1 MGRIAAATIAAL
13 RRLKGDL
20 SEMAFAYSS
29 PPDAKPHGPMAAS
42 AARRNAVLALIA
54 VATITTGCG
63 AGENLDGAF
72 GAQDVGVAT
81 GSAAGVNSSATGSL
95 VVGSGPTAVEYE
107 CPRVT
112 VRTGAATW
120 QVPDR
125 AGGLRY
131 QGSIGD
137 LARECAIVNGTM
149 TVKVGIEGRV
159 LMGDKGTPGQL
170 KVPVRIAVVHEG
182 PNPKPITTKYFAVP
196 LEIPQG
202 QMQAAFTVV
211 EDQIAFPLAKPEEIE
226 RYIIY
231 VGYDPQGEQ
240 GGRATPTRT
249 TRPRPAAD
257 GEPPP
262 RTSARPPAA
271 KPAAPKPA
279 ASSPDAAAAAP
290 ARTQEPDVFGPPPS
304 TAPRPSAPSNTFS
317 PAPAKQQPTDVFGP
331 PPG

>member
-1 MGRIAAATIAAL
+1 MATLRRRMTAAPGVAL
-13 RRLKGDL
+13 RR
-20 SEMAFAYSS
+20 
-29 PPDAKPHGPMAAS
+29 
-42 AARRNAVLALIA
+42 NVLALVA
-54 VATITTGCG
+54 VGAMTAGCG

-81 GSAAGVNSSATGSL
+81 GSAAGVHSASSGSL

-137 LARECAIVNGTM
+137 LARECAIVNGVM

-159 LMGDKGTPGQL
+159 LMGDKGAPGQL
-170 KVPVRIAVVHEG
+170 KVPVRIAVVQEG

-196 LEIPQG
+196 LEIPAG
-202 QMQAAFTVV
+202 QSQAAFTVV
-211 EDQIAFPLAKPEEIE
+211 EDQIAFPLTKPEDIE
-226 RYIIY
+226 RYTINA
-231 VGYDPQGEQ
+231 GSDPRGEQ
-240 GGRATPTRT
+240 GARATPART
-249 TRPRPAAD
+249 SRPKPAAD
-257 GEPPP
+257 DDRP
-262 RTSARPPAA
+262 RATAKPATPKPAAA
-271 KPAAPKPA
+271 KPA
-279 ASSPDAAAAAP
+279 SSSG
-290 ARTQEPDVFGPPPS
+290 QEPDVFGPPPS
-304 TAPRPSAPSNTFS
+304 SAPARAAPPSNTFS